1 MIIDNPVSKRWRI
14 DGYMALIAA
23 NHLTLII
30 EFAILIHIG
39 VLLLLNFVPLSYSI
53 VFLLSIVI
61 GGGATLAFG
70 FDALCLVLPFLSHHE
85 FTHPYGPIAILG
97 VVTSWATIPLME
109 MQDVKTSSIKLL
121 LYLITGGIT
130 IFGAIVHRDFLI
142 MWILGLLGGFLIIN
156 KLHNKKSVV
165 SLRTIGLII
174 LGALVLFGVLE
185 GIAQIF
191 HMEIISPLARI
202 DRMNLNQFA
211 SLKLVIDNTNLFGHT
226 ANSTY
231 WGASGL
237 GNSDGYISLPLT
249 YITSLGL
256 PFPLFYGIL
265 VTKKDVI
272 DYFLPGIFGLGYD
285 FGYIALALIIIWIL
299 AAIIIGLV
307 ILRKYK
313 SERERG
319 NKKYLGREALLT
331 GSLAAFIAQTILGLF
346 VITRTINGS
355 AMVTYL
361 LLSALIFAHTVT
373 TKR

>member
-1 MIIDNPVSKRWRI
+1 
-14 DGYMALIAA
+14 MALIAT
-23 NHLTLII
+23 NHLTLIL

-39 VLLLLNFVPLSYSI
+39 VLLLLNFVPLNYSI
-53 VFLLSIVI
+53 VFLLSILI
-61 GGGATLAFG
+61 GGGITVAFG
-70 FDALCLVLPFLSHHE
+70 FDALCLVVPFLSHHE

-97 VVTSWATIPLME
+97 VVTSWATIPIMKML
-109 MQDVKTSSIKLL
+109 DVKTSSITLL
-121 LYLITGGIT
+121 LYIITGAIT

-142 MWILGLLGGFLIIN
+142 MWVLGLIAGFLIIN
-156 KLHNKKSVV
+156 KMHNKKSPV
-165 SLRTIGLII
+165 SLRTIGLLII
-174 LGALVLFGVLE
+174 GILVLFGALE
-185 GIAQIF
+185 GIAQLF

-211 SLKLVIDNTNLFGHT
+211 SLKLVIDNTNLWGHT

-231 WGASGL
+231 WGSSGL

-272 DYFLPGIFGLGYD
+272 DYFLPGIFGIGYD
-285 FGYIALALIIIWIL
+285 FGYVALAITIIWIL
-299 AAIIIGLV
+299 AVIIIGLI

-313 SERERG
+313 AERERG
-319 NKKYLGREALLT
+319 NKKYYGREALLT
-331 GSLAAFIAQTILGLF
+331 GSLAAFISQTILGLF
-346 VITRTINGS
+346 IITRTINGS

-361 LLSALIFAHTVT
+361 FLSALILAHTVT

>member
-1 MIIDNPVSKRWRI
+1 
-14 DGYMALIAA
+14 MALIAT
-23 NHLTLII
+23 NHLTLIL

-53 VFLLSIVI
+53 VFLLSIFI
-61 GGGATLAFG
+61 GGGLTVIFG

-97 VVTSWATIPLME
+97 VVTSWATIPIMK
-109 MQDVKTSSIKLL
+109 MQDVKTSSITLL

-142 MWILGLLGGFLIIN
+142 MWIIGLVTGFMLINRLHNQKSSVISLRKIGLL
-156 KLHNKKSVV
+156 V
-165 SLRTIGLII
+165 
-174 LGALVLFGVLE
+174 LGVFVLFGALEVVAQVL
-185 GIAQIF
+185 

-202 DRMNLNQFA
+202 NRMNLNQYA
-211 SLKLVIDNTNLFGHT
+211 SLKLVIDNTNLWGHT

-231 WGASGL
+231 WGSSGL

-285 FGYIALALIIIWIL
+285 FGYIALAIIIIWIL
-299 AAIIIGLV
+299 AVIIIGLT
-307 ILRKYK
+307 ILKKYK
-313 SERERG
+313 AERERG
-319 NKKYLGREALLT
+319 NKKYYGREALLT

-346 VITRTINGS
+346 IITRTINGS

-361 LLSALIFAHTVT
+361 FLSALILAHTVT